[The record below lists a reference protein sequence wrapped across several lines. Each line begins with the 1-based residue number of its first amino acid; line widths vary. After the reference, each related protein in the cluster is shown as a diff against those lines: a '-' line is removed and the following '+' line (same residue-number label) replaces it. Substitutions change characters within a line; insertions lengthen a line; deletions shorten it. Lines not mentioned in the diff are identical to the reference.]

1 ISCSAASGKRKTG
14 DSLWLAAHVMGA
26 SKGKQAGW
34 RMAELAQL
42 ARTIRG
48 AASRARRP
56 ASDRRY
62 MAFLSYSHQ
71 DAAIA
76 DWLHE
81 ELEEFRV
88 PPRLIG
94 KLTEHGPVP
103 KRLAPI
109 FRDRQELAAASDL
122 SEEIEEAIAGSRFL
136 VVLCSPA
143 AARSHWIDKEIG
155 CFKRLHREDRILAAI
170 IEGEPF
176 SFEHLH
182 PLSK

>member
-48 AASRARRP
+48 PASRARRP

-94 KLTEHGPVP
+94 KLTEHGPGP
-103 KRLAPI
+103 KRVAPDL
-109 FRDRQELAAASDL
+109 RGRQELAAAFDL

-143 AARSHWIDKEIG
+143 AARSDWINEELA
-155 CFKRLHREDRILAAI
+155 CFKGLHREVPIFA
-170 IEGEPF
+170 G
-176 SFEHLH
+176 
-182 PLSK
+182 